1 MKKFYFKVS
10 AALLICASAATA
22 IQAEVAQGDKFNVGD
37 YYYQVLSPGR
47 QTVSLIKPTTYSGKY
62 AMTDADV
69 PATVS
74 YEGIDFRVVSVAK
87 SAFASATC
95 VSIKLPSSVK
105 AIYDGAFDRCQKLTS
120 ITLPSALDSLGASAF
135 YDCRVLTSVALPAS
149 LRFIGEKCFTGAPAI
164 TDFAVAAGSKY
175 FSAHD
180 GMLFNAAGDTLLYYG
195 EGHTATSVT
204 IPEGVEVIGP
214 YCFSKNKTIT
224 EVTLPASVLAT
235 MTSAF
240 DGCTNIAAINFAE
253 GLRELGPN
261 TFQQTAITA
270 LALPQSLEIIGGNA
284 FMQAKSLKSIVIP
297 DRVDSIGTY
306 SFYNNTTATDV
317 TIGRNLRA
325 MAQQVF
331 GRDDAILNVVSLNPE
346 PPECANAQ
354 FSSSAFNK
362 ATLKVPASAVDAYK
376 ASVGFK
382 DFKTVESLPMAQ
394 SMTLGKTDMQ
404 MNPGESEVITL
415 NVTPA
420 DAYAY
425 AKWTSSDETVATVDN
440 LGRVTAKTNG
450 VATIKAESIDGA
462 GLSAECA
469 VSVGPGVGIDSIEAA
484 AESDAR
490 WYNLQGIEVNPSLCR
505 GQVLIHAGKKV
516 VVK

>member
-10 AALLICASAATA
+10 AALLICASATTA

-47 QTVSLIKPTTYSGKY
+47 QTVSLIKPTTYAGKY

-149 LRFIGEKCFTGAPAI
+149 LRFIGDKCFTGAPAI
-164 TDFAVAAGSKY
+164 TEFAVGAGSKY
-175 FSAHD
+175 FSARD

-204 IPEGVEVIGP
+204 IPEGVEVVGP
-214 YCFSKNKTIT
+214 YCFNKNKTIT
-224 EVTLPASVLAT
+224 EVTFPANVRAT

-240 DGCTNIAAINFAE
+240 DGCTNLATINFSE
-253 GLRELGPN
+253 GLRELGPS
-261 TFQQTAITA
+261 TFQQAAIAT
-270 LALPQSLEIIGGNA
+270 LALPESLEIIGGNA
-284 FMQAKSLKSIVIP
+284 FMLTKNLTNIVIP

-306 SFYNNTTATDV
+306 AFYNNTSATDV
-317 TIGRNLRA
+317 TIGRNVRK

-331 GRDDAILNVVSLNPE
+331 GRDNNIVNVVSLNPE

-354 FSSSAFNK
+354 FTTSK
-362 ATLKVPASAVDAYK
+362 GVLKVPASAVDAYK
-376 ASVGFK
+376 ASVGFSNLK
-382 DFKTVESLPMAQ
+382 SIEALPMAET
-394 SMTLGKTDMQ
+394 MTLGKTELQ
-404 MNPGESEVITL
+404 MNPGESEVIAI

-440 LGRVTAKTNG
+440 LGRVTAKANG
-450 VATIKAESIDGA
+450 QTTIKAESIDGA

-469 VSVGPGVGIDSIEAA
+469 VSVGPGVGIDSIEAP
-484 AESDAR
+484 AEGDAH